1 MASSEIEKTGIAFRV
16 LASLSP
22 VSWNKLSFWGKAE
35 DVELDNGQTVQ
46 QVLETFTGI
55 TSDITVNDK
64 TLGASSYLMNTL
76 NGEAAIYRLDRNGW
90 SSTYTYINGIA
101 YRSQEFAVS
110 DILLEYP
117 LMYLVSAT
125 IPTETINDVWGEIQM
140 VADKENMK
148 IIFYVQNVPSA
159 TIDVGVKGVV
169 KQVMRGRS
177 LEIIEEE
184 PINVGVYGQ

>member
-35 DVELDNGQTVQ
+35 DVELDNGKTVQ
-46 QVLETFTGI
+46 QILETFTGI
-55 TSDITVNDK
+55 SSDINDADK
-64 TLGASSYLMNTL
+64 TIGASTYLMNTV
-76 NGEAAIYRLDRNGW
+76 NGESAIYRLDRNGW

-101 YRSQEFAVS
+101 YRSQEFDVS

-125 IPTETINDVWGEIQM
+125 IPTEAINDIWGEIQM
-140 VADKENMK
+140 VADKDNKK
-148 IIFYVQNVPSA
+148 IIFYVQNTPSA

-169 KQVMRGRS
+169 KQVMRGRG
-177 LEIIEEE
+177 ITEEE
-184 PINVGVYGQ
+184 TIVNVGVYG